1 MHARKILDKDDYF
14 FIFIKTMG
22 KSMKILLTF
31 SSGYGTTREV
41 SEEISKILKGEKTE
55 VDIQSIDDVQSIES
69 YDCVIVGSSVRADKP
84 LANVR
89 DFFSINNIA
98 LRKKKVAVFAVCLLA
113 NNEEGREKV
122 KQEYLTPFLE
132 KYPEIHPIEIEAF
145 GGKIDFDKLNPV
157 MQSLMKRVLEK
168 TGLPTEG
175 SIDTRDWDFIKNWAK
190 KVKAQLDA

>member
-1 MHARKILDKDDYF
+1 
-14 FIFIKTMG
+14 
-22 KSMKILLTF
+22 MKILLTF

-55 VDIQSIDDVQSIES
+55 VDVQSIDDVQSIES

-89 DFFSINNIA
+89 DFFSVNNIA

-122 KQEYLTPFLE
+122 KQEYLAPFLE
-132 KYPEIHPIEIEAF
+132 KYPEIHPIGIEAF

-168 TGLPTEG
+168 TGLATEG

-190 KVKAQLDA
+190 KIKAQLDA